1 MTTSNPLPLPL
12 PIRLAQTLGITTSL
26 VLAGTSLSTS
36 TTTIP
41 RLLESP
47 PLLLLQQWRHM
58 YTAGRATAPP
68 VAAVAALSYF
78 FLAHRAHTGG
88 DGYAGGYVAAGL
100 LSVGIVPYTLAVMM
114 RTNRRL
120 LGRAEGLLGLGL
132 GLARV
137 EEVGGEVEVE
147 VEEKGEESAHQLVDR
162 WGVLNLGRAAML
174 LASGLLGVWGV
185 VG

>member
-1 MTTSNPLPLPL
+1 MATTTSNPLPL

-47 PLLLLQQWRHM
+47 PALLLQQWRHM
-58 YTAGRATAPP
+58 YAAGRATAPP

-78 FLAHRAHTGG
+78 FLAYRARSG
-88 DGYAGGYVAAGL
+88 AGAGAGAGMYVAAGL
-100 LSVGIVPYTLAVMM
+100 LSVGIVPYTFAVMM

-120 LGRAEGLLGLGL
+120 LGRAAELG
-132 GLARV
+132 
-137 EEVGGEVEVE
+137 VEVE
-147 VEEKGEESAHQLVDR
+147 GEGEESAHQLVDR